1 MPAVTADAVL
11 DAAVELARAAAQD
24 VAVSPDD
31 VGEHLGVVTETE
43 RVVSHRFVCLA
54 RGYRGWEWTV
64 TLARVPRGRTA
75 TVSEAELL
83 PGADS
88 ILAPPWVPWS
98 ERLQPGD
105 LRADDVLP
113 FLLDDDRLEPGY
125 EATDDEDADA
135 LAVVELGLGR
145 ERVLSARGRADA
157 AERWYTGS
165 HGPTAPVALTAAAPC
180 STCAFLLPLAG
191 SLRTVFGVCA
201 NEWSPDDGRVVSM
214 DHGCGAHS
222 QTDVEQ
228 GPSDWPE
235 SEPAFDERRLEM
247 VDVATVAPEVAVDLA
262 TETPGE
268 AVDRATVA
276 PDPAVDLAT
285 EIAEAEPGADVEQ

>member
-1 MPAVTADAVL
+1 MRAVTADAVL

-24 VAVSPDD
+24 VAVSSGD
-31 VGEHLGVVTETE
+31 VGEHLGVITETD
-43 RVVSHRFVCLA
+43 RVVSHRFACLA

-83 PGADS
+83 PGAES
-88 ILAPPWVPWS
+88 VLAPRWVPWS

-105 LRADDVLP
+105 LRAGDVLP

-145 ERVLSARGRADA
+145 ERVLSARGRAEA

-165 HGPTAPVALTAAAPC
+165 HGPTAPAALTAAAPC

-201 NEWSPDDGRVVSM
+201 NEWSPDDGCVVSM

-222 QTDVEQ
+222 QTDVEP
-228 GPSDWPE
+228 GPSDWPD
-235 SEPAFDERRLEM
+235 SEPGIDERRLEM
-247 VDVATVAPEVAVDLA
+247 VDLA
-262 TETPGE
+262 TEPAGA
-268 AVDRATVA
+268 AVDS
-276 PDPAVDLAT
+276 AT
-285 EIAEAEPGADVEQ
+285 EMAGAEPGTDVEQ

>member
-24 VAVSPDD
+24 VAVSRDD
-31 VGEHLGVVTETE
+31 VGEHLGVVTEIE
-43 RVVSHRFVCLA
+43 RVVSHRFACLA

-105 LRADDVLP
+105 LRAGDVLP
-113 FLLDDDRLEPGY
+113 YLLDDGERIRVLGIGRLVPGF

-145 ERVLSARGRADA
+145 ERVLSARG
-157 AERWYTGS
+157 
-165 HGPTAPVALTAAAPC
+165 
-180 STCAFLLPLAG
+180 
-191 SLRTVFGVCA
+191 
-201 NEWSPDDGRVVSM
+201 
-214 DHGCGAHS
+214 
-222 QTDVEQ
+222 
-228 GPSDWPE
+228 
-235 SEPAFDERRLEM
+235 
-247 VDVATVAPEVAVDLA
+247 
-262 TETPGE
+262 PG
-268 AVDRATVA
+268 
-276 PDPAVDLAT
+276 
-285 EIAEAEPGADVEQ
+285 